1 MTDNY
6 RSFTYHVGSLK
17 KFLMYQEMMN
27 SIAGVVEVDER
38 TTRKSFSFK
47 KAASWG
53 MLLRT
58 WHNQVVL

>member
-1 MTDNY
+1 
-6 RSFTYHVGSLK
+6 
-17 KFLMYQEMMN
+17 MYQEMMN

-53 MLLRT
+53 CSFGHGITR
-58 WHNQVVL
+58 

>member
-1 MTDNY
+1 
-6 RSFTYHVGSLK
+6 
-17 KFLMYQEMMN
+17 MYQEMMN

>member
-1 MTDNY
+1 
-6 RSFTYHVGSLK
+6 
-17 KFLMYQEMMN
+17 MYQEMMN

-38 TTRKSFSFK
+38 TIRKSFSFK

-53 MLLRT
+53 MLLQI